1 MAEPILSSDGI
12 IEPPL
17 GYFAAPPE
25 KFRERGMLLIL
36 DEAQTGLYR
45 TGAWY
50 AFEGD
55 GRCPEKTEHF
65 GPRDHNCKSD
75 PGEPADMGP

>member
-1 MAEPILSSDGI
+1 
-12 IEPPL
+12 
-17 GYFAAPPE
+17 
-25 KFRERGMLLIL
+25 MLLIL